1 MSPGQSRPQ
10 GGHGVSW
17 NWGPTRISEESPSKS
32 WNQNVGNVGPK
43 NAHVERSDLAK
54 RFFIAGWER
63 ERAESQEREGERGR
77 GLNTPQWD
85 SA

>member
-1 MSPGQSRPQ
+1 MVYSHIFTVTGVRKYRPQ
-10 GGHGVSW
+10 
-17 NWGPTRISEESPSKS
+17 ND
-32 WNQNVGNVGPK
+32 
-43 NAHVERSDLAK
+43 HVERSDLAK

-63 ERAESQEREGERGR
+63 EGAESQEREGERSR